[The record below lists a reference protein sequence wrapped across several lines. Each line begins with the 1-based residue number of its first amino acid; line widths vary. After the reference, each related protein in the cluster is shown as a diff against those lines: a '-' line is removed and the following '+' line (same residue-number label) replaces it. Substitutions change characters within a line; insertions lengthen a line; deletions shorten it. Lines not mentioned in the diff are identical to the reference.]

1 MEGIMKLVKFL
12 EGPSLLIK
20 GVIKTT
26 EKEAKA
32 QKGWF
37 LGLILGT

>member
-1 MEGIMKLVKFL
+1 MKLVKFL
-12 EGPSLLIK
+12 EGSSLLIK
-20 GVIKTT
+20 DVTKTI

-37 LGLILGT
+37 FGLKIGT